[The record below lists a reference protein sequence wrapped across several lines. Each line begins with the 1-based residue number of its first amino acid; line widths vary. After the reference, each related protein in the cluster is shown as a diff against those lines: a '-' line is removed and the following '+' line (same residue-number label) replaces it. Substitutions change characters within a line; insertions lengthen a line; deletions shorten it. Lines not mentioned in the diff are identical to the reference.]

1 MDSLSL
7 LLNLAAWVAY
17 MGLRRGHFYAAI
29 FCSSGLAAT
38 SLVTHPNGII
48 AFFGILVL
56 AVVLDRSRLSVR
68 SGVMMMVGAAG
79 PLAAAASLILQAPAV
94 WLQQMR
100 AHSQYRFDGYLH
112 PLE

>member
-1 MDSLSL
+1 MREFAGSRAGGAVSVGLLGSFFQFIEDSTYVRMDSLSL

-68 SGVMMMVGAAG
+68 S
-79 PLAAAASLILQAPAV
+79 
-94 WLQQMR
+94 
-100 AHSQYRFDGYLH
+100 
-112 PLE
+112 